1 MTHDKAVQQQRDKKL
16 VQYTAS
22 LDRMAE
28 LVDFV
33 AVAAAVD
40 GACPRPQRSSKGG
53 RPPYPTVVM
62 VRVLFVQAL
71 YNLADEETEH
81 QLLDRRSFQRFCG
94 LADELS
100 VPDARTIWLFKQRL
114 AAGGLGAKAIFEAVQ
129 QQLQAHGYLPRGGQ
143 IVDATIVRA
152 PIQHLTRQDKAQLD
166 EGKTPKDWSLKKVRH
181 KDVQA
186 RWTKKYSRSFFGYK
200 LHANV
205 DVRCKLIRRWAVTA
219 ANVDDGRTMPQV
231 SDPTNTA
238 AHFYADRGYD
248 HQASRDVLAA
258 RGWRD
263 GIARKAA
270 AGHELGPRAQARNTT
285 INRKRSRVEH
295 VFAQLHHLGR
305 KVVRAVGLARNELA
319 IVLKC
324 VVYNAQR
331 LVWLKANVVPA

>member
-40 GACPRPQRSSKGG
+40 GACPRPDRGKGG
-53 RPPYPTVVM
+53 RPPYATALMVKVVF
-62 VRVLFVQAL
+62 LQAL
-71 YNLADEETEH
+71 YNLSDEECEH

-94 LADELS
+94 LTDELN

-114 AAGGLGAKAIFEAVQ
+114 VEGGIGARVIFEAVQ

-152 PIQHLTRQDKAQLD
+152 PIQHLNKDEKAQVN
-166 EGKTPKDWSLKKVRH
+166 EGKVPEDWSPKKVRH

-186 RWTKKYSRSFFGYK
+186 RWTKKYSKSFFGYK

-205 DVRCKLIRRWAVTA
+205 DVRYKLIRRWKVTA
-219 ANVDDGRTMPQV
+219 ANVDDGRTMPEV
-231 SDPTNTA
+231 TDPTNTA
-238 AHFYADRGYD
+238 ARFYADRGYD
-248 HQASRDVLAA
+248 HQANREVLAA

-270 AGHELGPRAQARNTT
+270 AKRKLGPRAKARNTA
-285 INRKRSRVEH
+285 INRRRARVEH

-305 KVVRAVGLARNELA
+305 KVVRAVNLARNELA
-319 IVLKC
+319 IALKC
-324 VVYNAQR
+324 TVYNVKR
-331 LVWLKANVVPA
+331 LVWLEANAVAA

>member
-22 LDRMAE
+22 LERMAE

-40 GACPRPQRSSKGG
+40 KVCPRPDRSSKGG
-53 RPPYPTVVM
+53 RPPYPTALM
-62 VRVLFVQAL
+62 VRVLFLQAL

-94 LADELS
+94 LADDLN
-100 VPDARTIWLFKQRL
+100 VPDARTIWLFRQRL
-114 AAGGLGAKAIFEAVQ
+114 AKGGIGGKAIFEAVQ

-152 PIQHLTRQDKAQLD
+152 PIQHLDKEEKAQVD
-166 EGKTPKDWSLKKVRH
+166 EGKTPEDWSPKKLRH
-181 KDVQA
+181 KDCQA
-186 RWTKKYSRSFFGYK
+186 RWTKKHSRSFFGYK

-205 DVRCKLIRRWAVTA
+205 DVRWKLIRRWKVTP
-219 ANVDDGRTMPQV
+219 ANVDDGNTLPQIL
-231 SDPTNTA
+231 DEANTA
-238 AHFYADRGYD
+238 ARLYGDRGYD
-248 HQASRDVLAA
+248 HEANRRVLAA

-270 AGHELGPRAQARNTT
+270 AGRQLGPRARARNTAIT
-285 INRKRSRVEH
+285 RKRSRVEH

-324 VVYNAQR
+324 VVYNARR
-331 LVWLKANVVPA
+331 LVWLEANTVPA